1 MRLRKQKATGEKTI
15 YTDVPW
21 IEEGWIWVLQRTE
34 LERVRMSAGL
44 WLRSK
49 TSCMVLQKFYHT

>member
-15 YTDVPW
+15 YTDIPY

-34 LERVRMSAGL
+34 LTNDSRTLIRKQNKLYQLV
-44 WLRSK
+44 
-49 TSCMVLQKFYHT
+49 